1 MVPQFRRVRFSTAR
15 RTSIA
20 PTFPPSRRHRLAA
33 RRVNT
38 TLPIHVVVGGERNTT
53 AEARFEALGAKILP
67 VNIIPPPPWTS
78 TFHKASFQRLSA
90 LSFTQFE
97 KVVVM
102 DNDMVLLGNID
113 DIAAA
118 EARAS
123 APARAPRPPR
133 ALPSSF
139 NTAWTQRGRRP
150 VLSSTQLRHSCSSS
164 ASGAPSPAG
173 SSFSD
178 LTPPSLSVAQ

>member
-15 RTSIA
+15 RTPIA

-38 TLPIHVVVGGERNTT
+38 TLPIHVVGGGERNTT

-67 VNIIPPPPWTS
+67 VDIIPPPPWTS

-139 NTAWTQRGRRP
+139 NTA
-150 VLSSTQLRHSCSSS
+150 
-164 ASGAPSPAG
+164 
-173 SSFSD
+173 
-178 LTPPSLSVAQ
+178 